1 MSLFDTF
8 KQKATELLQGAKDQA
23 SELTGVE
30 LPVDGLIDQAGQT
43 VDDAADAG
51 QNLADTATETVGQAG
66 QGLADNADGA
76 VTDATDR
83 LPGT

>member
-1 MSLFDTF
+1 MGLFDTF
-8 KQKATELLQGAKDQA
+8 KQKATELLQGAKDQV

-43 VDDAADAG
+43 AADATDAG
-51 QNLADTATETVGQAG
+51 QDLADTATGTIDQAG
-66 QGLADNADGA
+66 QGLADNAKGA

-83 LPGT
+83 LAGT